1 MGKADLIVAFEPAE
15 AVRMLPYLKKGGAV
29 IVSSRAVMPVTAALA
44 QEMAPQ
50 SRSMAS
56 SIVMGL
62 SWGIANLLTGPLGM
76 VADHFGIQATMAIVA
91 SQPLCAL
98 PFMVFFSRGRS

>member
-1 MGKADLIVAFEPAE
+1 MTKGAISIAL
-15 AVRMLPYLKKGGAV
+15 YLVG
-29 IVSSRAVMPVTAALA
+29 VSAANATLPVTAALA

-62 SWGIANLLTGPLGM
+62 SWGIANLLTGPLGF
-76 VADHFGIQATMAIVA
+76 VADHFGIQATMTIVA
-91 SQPLCAL
+91 SLPLCAL
-98 PFMVFFSRGRS
+98 PFMVFFSRKGRTSAD